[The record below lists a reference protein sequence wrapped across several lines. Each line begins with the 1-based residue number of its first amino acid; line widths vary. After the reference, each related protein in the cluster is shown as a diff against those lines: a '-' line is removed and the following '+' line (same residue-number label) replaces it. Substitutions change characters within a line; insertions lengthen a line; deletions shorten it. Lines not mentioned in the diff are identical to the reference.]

1 MKRIVR
7 IDDFPHGDLAM
18 FSRGDY
24 MYYRQKVAAG
34 LEIFEKNDIPYILGA
49 SALLFQPG
57 DIEFLNSIVKKG
69 KVVLHGFNHGW
80 NLPWDKITSFW
91 KDGGEFFNLS
101 TEDIS
106 ERYER
111 SVEILKNVKSFSE
124 EDFIAPFNCYTQQL
138 LDFLKDTPVKRI
150 HTSDEFWESY
160 GLNKMEYYSMTPV
173 VSKFKVTYDDAHKVI
188 NHLGDP
194 SQITL
199 HWCYDAQRPNWLSD
213 YQKLSDKINHFY
225 LENERVQK

>member
-7 IDDFPHGDLAM
+7 IDDFPHGDLSM
-18 FSRGDY
+18 FSRGDH

-34 LEIFEKNDIPYILGA
+34 LEVFEKNDIPYILGT
-49 SALLFQPG
+49 SALLFQSG
-57 DIEFLNSIVKKG
+57 DVEFLNSTVKKG

-91 KDGGEFFNLS
+91 RGGGEFFNLS
-101 TEDIS
+101 TDDIS
-106 ERYER
+106 ERYHQ

-124 EDFIAPFNCYTQQL
+124 EDFIAPFNCYTQEL
-138 LDFLKDTPVKRI
+138 LDFLKNTPVKRI

-160 GLNKMEYYSMTPV
+160 GLDKMEYYSMTPV
-173 VSKFKVTYDDAHKVI
+173 ISKFKVTYDDAHKVV
-188 NHLGDP
+188 NHLDDP

-199 HWCYDAQRPNWLSD
+199 HWCYDAQRPNWLSE
-213 YQKLSDKINHFY
+213 YQTLCTEIKKRN
-225 LENERVQK
+225 V